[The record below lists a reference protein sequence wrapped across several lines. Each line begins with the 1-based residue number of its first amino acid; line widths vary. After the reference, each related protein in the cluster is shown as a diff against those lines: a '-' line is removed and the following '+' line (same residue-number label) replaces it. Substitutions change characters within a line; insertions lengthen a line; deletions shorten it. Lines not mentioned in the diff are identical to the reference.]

1 MAESGRIL
9 HHLKNNI
16 TSTENTILFV
26 SFQAEHTLGRR
37 ILDGDKEVKIYGDEY
52 PVRAQVERIDGYSAH
67 ADQSE
72 LLEWAGHFD
81 TARLQKTFLVHGEK
95 EAAFTLAGKL
105 GEQGHRSVEVP
116 VLGQSF
122 DFS

>member
-16 TSTENTILFV
+16 THRENTILFV

-37 ILDGDKEVKIYGDEY
+37 ILEGEAEVKIYGDEY

-72 LLEWAGHFD
+72 LLAWASHFD
-81 TARLQKTFLVHGEK
+81 KQRLQKTFLVHGEK
-95 EAAFTLAGKL
+95 EAQLTLAGKL
-105 GEQGHRSVEVP
+105 REQGHRSVEVP

-122 DFS
+122 EF